1 MDLTIPRVH
10 ARFLC
15 QRPCR
20 RSVVLRTT
28 SQKAL
33 NCTMAALYRH
43 LSILSIGAAGPPTF
57 LPSITDTKAS
67 ARSAQQ
73 CYDITAQ
80 L

>member
-1 MDLTIPRVH
+1 MHNIFASGH
-10 ARFLC
+10 AGGAWC
-15 QRPCR
+15 CAQPAKR
-20 RSVVLRTT
+20 RLIMH
-28 SQKAL
+28 A
-33 NCTMAALYRH
+33 MAASGGIYP
-43 LSILSIGAAGPPTF
+43 SSASAGPSTF